1 LSGGS
6 SSTSVILPYMNIVI
20 RQATLE
26 DLGTIQAIL
35 AHAVNHKLLRGD
47 VSWGFTSYEGE
58 DIEKSIQDNSAYVAQ
73 IDNAVVG
80 TFILTWKDEGTWGV
94 QPPTAAYV
102 QRLAV
107 SSNHHRQNIGAEIL
121 DAISKAV
128 GGHNRSLLRLTCSSA
143 NTKLCSYYQ
152 GLGFTRADSIAS
164 PNHIS
169 KPTAYFERPIAEY

>member
-1 LSGGS
+1 
-6 SSTSVILPYMNIVI
+6 MNIVI
-20 RQATLE
+20 RQATAE
-26 DLGTIQAIL
+26 DTQSIQNIL

-58 DIEKSIQDNSAYVAQ
+58 DIEKSIQNKSAYIAQ

-80 TFILTWKDEGTWGV
+80 TFILVWQDEGTWGV

-107 SSNHHRQNIGAEIL
+107 SSNHHRQNVGAEIL

-128 GGHNRSLLRLTCSSA
+128 GRHNRSLLRLTCSSA
-143 NTKLCSYYQ
+143 NTKLCSYYL
-152 GLGFTRADSIAS
+152 GLGFTRADSLARPS
-164 PNHIS
+164 HLP
-169 KPTAYFERPIAEY
+169 KPTAYFERAILTSQ